1 MRDYGENVLV
11 FSQISVRTIYTF
23 ILGKKSLKITNIC
36 LPMKI
41 KYGNNENC
49 RSTVQE
55 NPHQNIEIWCLQN
68 TTQTILMG
76 LHNWKGL

>member
-41 KYGNNENC
+41 KYGNNKNC
-49 RSTVQE
+49 RNTIHE
-55 NPHQNIEIWCLQN
+55 NPYEHVEIWCLQN
-68 TTQTILMG
+68 REQS
-76 LHNWKGL
+76 